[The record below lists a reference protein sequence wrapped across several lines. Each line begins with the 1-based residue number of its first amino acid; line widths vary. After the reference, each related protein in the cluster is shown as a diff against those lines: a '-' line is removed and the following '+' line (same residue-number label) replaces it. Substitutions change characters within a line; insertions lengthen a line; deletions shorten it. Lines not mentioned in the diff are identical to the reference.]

1 MRNIIFLF
9 FIILAI
15 TNTAHS
21 KYVRKEWK
29 HWSDR
34 DKNCLNTKEEIL
46 KARSKSIVLTSK
58 KGCRIKSGS
67 WDDYYYPETISDM
80 KQIDVDHLI
89 PLKHAYDTGGANWS
103 PEKKEQF
110 ANDPENLVI
119 TNKKYNRE
127 KGAKGID
134 QWLPVNKAYACKYVR
149 DWIKVKKKYGLNL
162 LKDELGTIHQ
172 IKVNCRID

>member
-15 TNTAHS
+15 TNTAYS

-46 KARSKSIVLTSK
+46 KARSKSFVLTSK

-67 WDDYYYPETISDM
+67 WDDYYYPETINDM

>member
-1 MRNIIFLF
+1 
-9 FIILAI
+9 
-15 TNTAHS
+15 
-21 KYVRKEWK
+21 
-29 HWSDR
+29 
-34 DKNCLNTKEEIL
+34 
-46 KARSKSIVLTSK
+46 
-58 KGCRIKSGS
+58 
-67 WDDYYYPETISDM
+67 M

-119 TNKKYNRE
+119 TNKKYNRQ

-162 LKDELGTIHQ
+162 LKDELATIQQ

>member
-1 MRNIIFLF
+1 MKILIYLILIFNLNSSF
-9 FIILAI
+9 A
-15 TNTAHS
+15 

-67 WDDYYYPETISDM
+67 WDDYYYPETINDM

-119 TNKKYNRE
+119 TDKKYNRQ

-134 QWLPVNKAYACKYVR
+134 QWLPINKEYACKYVK
-149 DWIKVKKKYGLNL
+149 DWIKVKMKYGLRM
-162 LKDELGTIHQ
+162 DEPEKLTISAIQ
-172 IKVNCRID
+172 GSCVK